1 MRSLTLQPE
10 STAPLLPENT
20 FPMSQG
26 DRDSLVHGVNR
37 MTHTSTEGDFCVAA
51 VEVDRGFSDFEEV
64 ITAASEEFVATR
76 KAEKELI
83 TEIIQFRNA
92 RRPAKARAARRQTG

>member
-1 MRSLTLQPE
+1 
-10 STAPLLPENT
+10 
-20 FPMSQG
+20 
-26 DRDSLVHGVNR
+26 

-92 RRPAKARAARRQTG
+92 RRPASKARAARRQTG